1 MGCFLG
7 CFGSTKEGKRRK
19 NAHPSD
25 PVSQSNFRHGYQ
37 PIRPTLAA
45 KEASLAK
52 PVTVVPESQ
61 GKPEENQLSSI
72 KQSKPDDQ
80 LSWGS
85 HKRVTFDPNIREY
98 EHVSAEEAPEIIQE
112 SEKENEKGTNEK
124 CENPGRSI
132 SVSDGGSTLS
142 SLASYPPNHRYQNC
156 RESDDEEDELDC
168 ELSDL
173 DKDEDVHNEDDD
185 EEVYDDEYSDDDYH
199 STDVQE
205 FSDGSCS
212 SMESRTRS
220 SMTLIAPDTKSKT
233 AEFNCGARDRAGY
246 VHSVLNPVEN
256 TTQWKA
262 VKARGTP
269 PLKPQKENFPV
280 NSMAKQ
286 LPKRFTVNMDEPGS
300 NHQVAVDASLST
312 WLGSSETTPP
322 IKAKPIGLE
331 PIVSRASASS
341 HGSNSVKSYEERPIL
356 AALTMEE
363 LKDLSSSSTPRRS
376 PAQSPD
382 EKPLVGTVGLHW
394 NAKNP
399 IEESGSAS
407 SFKGIPNSTS
417 KYREG
422 SNISI
427 NAPGLQDKRVNWH
440 STPFETRLERALN
453 KDAGRGL
460 S

>member
-19 NAHPSD
+19 NVHHDSASD
-25 PVSQSNFRHGYQ
+25 PNFRHEYQ
-37 PIRPTLAA
+37 PIRPTLAPKDA
-45 KEASLAK
+45 CLAK
-52 PVTVVPESQ
+52 PTTVIPESQ
-61 GKPEENQLSSI
+61 GKPEEKQLSSI

-112 SEKENEKGTNEK
+112 SEKEDEKGTNKNCEK
-124 CENPGRSI
+124 PSRSI

-142 SLASYPPNHRYQNC
+142 SLGSYPPNHRYQNC

-185 EEVYDDEYSDDDYH
+185 EEVYDDDYSDDDYH
-199 STDVQE
+199 SRDVQE

-220 SMTLIAPDTKSKT
+220 STTLIAPDTKSKT
-233 AEFNCGARDRAGY
+233 PEFNCGARDRAGY

-269 PLKPQKENFPV
+269 ALKPQKENFPV
-280 NSMAKQ
+280 NLMAKQ
-286 LPKRFTVNMDEPGS
+286 LPKRFSVNMDEPES
-300 NHQVAVDASLST
+300 NHEVAVDASLST
-312 WLGSSETTPP
+312 WLGSSEKTPP

-331 PIVSRASASS
+331 AIVSGASASS

-394 NAKNP
+394 NAKTP

-417 KYREG
+417 KYRE
-422 SNISI
+422 
-427 NAPGLQDKRVNWH
+427 VYV
-440 STPFETRLERALN
+440 
-453 KDAGRGL
+453 
-460 S
+460 